1 MAMKRRDS
9 SRGAGKRRVN
19 RREFMTAAS
28 ATAFSVTLMKPE
40 LVRGTAANSKIKLA
54 MIGCGGRGA
63 WITDLF
69 LKHGG
74 YELVGGHDYFQERLD
89 NLGSKFN
96 VPASRLFAGLSGYKR
111 LLDLKPEAVAIESPP
126 YFHPEQTKA
135 ATDAGTHIYLAKPA
149 AVDVWG
155 CGVIDECAKKSSAD
169 KRAFLVDFQTRT
181 DPLYQEAVRRSQA
194 GEIGR
199 IVCGESTYIAGSPFG
214 RVGELLRASPHN
226 PEVRLRA
233 WGLDR
238 ELSGDIITEQNIH
251 TLDVATWMLDAAP
264 LRAYGTGG
272 RRGRDVGTC
281 WDHFSVIFWFPND
294 VLVTFAS
301 KQFGHGWDDIMCRMY
316 GTEGTVDT
324 HYSGAVS
331 IKGKK
336 PYEGGV
342 AENMYREGAV
352 RNISTFYDDVTK
364 GRFENPTA
372 APSVRSNLTT
382 ILGRMAAYERREVG
396 WEEMMKSGE
405 KWEAD
410 LKGLKD

>member
-1 MAMKRRDS
+1 
-9 SRGAGKRRVN
+9 
-19 RREFMTAAS
+19 MTAAG
-28 ATAFSVTLMKPE
+28 ATAFSFTLLEPRH
-40 LVRGTAANSKIKLA
+40 VRGTAANSKIKLG

-74 YELVGGHDYFQERLD
+74 YEIVGAHDYFQDRLD
-89 NLGSKFN
+89 SFGKRFN
-96 VPASRLFAGLSGYKR
+96 VSADRMFAGLSGYKR
-111 LLDLKPEAVAIESPP
+111 VMDLKPEAVAIESPP
-126 YFHPEQTKA
+126 YFHPEQTQA
-135 ATDAGTHIYLAKPA
+135 ATDAGAHIYLAKPA

-155 CGVIDECAKKSSAD
+155 CGVIDACAKKSKAN

-181 DPLYQEAVRRSQA
+181 DPFYQEAIRRTQA

-199 IVCGESTYIAGSPFG
+199 IVCGESTYIAGSPFE
-214 RVGELLRASPHN
+214 RVGEQLRASPDD

-238 ELSGDIITEQNIH
+238 VLSGDIITEQNIH
-251 TLDVATWMLDAAP
+251 TLDVATWVLDAAP
-264 LRAYGTGG
+264 VRAYGTGG
-272 RRGRDVGTC
+272 RGGRDVGTC
-281 WDHFSVIFWFPND
+281 WDHFSVIFWFPKD

-316 GTEGTVDT
+316 GTDGTVDT
-324 HYSGAVS
+324 HYSGQVS

-336 PYEGGV
+336 PYTGGV

-352 RNISTFYDDVTK
+352 RNIATFYDDVTQ

-372 APSVRSNLTT
+372 APSIRSNLTT
-382 ILGRMAAYERREVG
+382 ILGRMAAYNRREVT
-396 WEEMMKSGE
+396 WDEMMKSGE
-405 KWEAD
+405 RWEAD